1 MIIRLDAKAIKQFA
15 WHAILATT
23 LSAIFTVIVA
33 TNPGLLRFVIQV
45 VSFIFRR

>member
-1 MIIRLDAKAIKQFA
+1 MTIKLDTKAIKQFA
-15 WHAILATT
+15 WHALLATT
-23 LSAIFTVIVA
+23 LSAICTVIVV